1 MGFFKKI
8 FRSISNVVSSLFG
21 GGGSSSPAPVPTP
34 VQVEVPAVPTAPD
47 VGANADAIQ
56 SEVDAQKKKQQLT
69 GLRSTVFTSALG
81 LSNNAPVARRTLL
94 GG

>member
-8 FRSISNVVSSLFG
+8 FKAVTNVVGSLF
-21 GGGSSSPAPVPTP
+21 GGGSSSPAPVVQPT
-34 VQVEVPAVPTAPD
+34 QVDVPAVPTAPD

-56 SEVDAQKKKQQLT
+56 AEVDAQKKKQQLT

-81 LSNNAPVARRTLL
+81 LADSAPVARRTLL